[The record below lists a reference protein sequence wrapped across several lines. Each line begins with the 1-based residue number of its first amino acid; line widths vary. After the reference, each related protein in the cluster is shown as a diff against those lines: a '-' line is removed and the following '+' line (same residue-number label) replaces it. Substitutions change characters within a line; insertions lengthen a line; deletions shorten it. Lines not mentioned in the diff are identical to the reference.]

1 MPSKVQKERIAL
13 ALLSLFLIALAFFIT
28 SLQEK
33 KISGIGA
40 ERKPK
45 PGEIKKIEDIQLERP
60 ISILL
65 MGTDAEMSK
74 KLSGWHG
81 RTDFMVVVYINPDT
95 NKVSLISVPRDTY
108 INIEDFEQYDI
119 HKINSVNQLGGYK
132 LSKKYVQKLLG
143 IKIDHVCVF
152 SIQAAIDILNELGP
166 IKIFVPRKMSYHDT
180 SADLHIE
187 INPGL
192 QNMDGNQLINYLRY
206 RNADKGDIGRI
217 ERQQVFFR
225 AALKRLQDPKVVFKI
240 PGILL
245 AANKSF
251 LTDMEFKEMFEIGML
266 LRSLGPKNYQTF
278 IIPGDFGPKGY
289 WLSNQSKLKS
299 MMMVITKKSRG

>member
-1 MPSKVQKERIAL
+1 MPSKVQKERIAI
-13 ALLSLFLIALAFFIT
+13 ALISLSLIALAFFI
-28 SLQEK
+28 SGQQEK
-33 KISGIGA
+33 KISGTKT
-40 ERKPK
+40 EKKHK
-45 PGEIKKIEDIQLERP
+45 PGEIKKVEDIQLERP

-65 MGTDAEMSK
+65 MGTDAEISK

-81 RTDFMVVVYINPDT
+81 RTDFMVVVYINPYTD
-95 NKVSLISVPRDTY
+95 KVSLISVPRDTY
-108 INIEDFEQYDI
+108 IEIEDFEQYDV

-143 IKIDHVCVF
+143 IKIDYVCVF

-166 IKIFVPRKMSYHDT
+166 IKIFVPRKMSYHDN

-192 QNMDGNQLINYLRY
+192 QNMNGFQLINYLRY

-225 AALKRLQDPKVVFKI
+225 AALKKFKDPTVVFKI

-251 LTDMEFKEMFEIGML
+251 LTNMEFKQMFEIGML
-266 LRSLGPKNYQTF
+266 LRSLSPKNYQTF

-299 MMMVITKKSRG
+299 MMAVITKNPRG